1 MKYSV
6 SKENYIKAIYHLQ
19 QDQSN
24 VSTNALAQALQTK
37 AASVTDM
44 LKKLKTQK
52 LLQYERYKGV
62 KLTNEG
68 RKVAIHI
75 IRKHRLWE
83 FFLVQKLG
91 FGWEEVHDI
100 AEELEHVTS
109 KKLIDRLEEYLD
121 FPQADPHGD
130 PIPDNQG
137 RMPVSKHIN
146 LADLAINT
154 MSVICNIGDQSPEI
168 MELMNHKN
176 LKIGTKIEVKKKFSF
191 DNSLEIKLR
200 NQPAFIISEHLAKNL
215 FVKYEDMPAKK
226 VKVDLSLSTG
236 IKNPKQENGS

>member
-1 MKYSV
+1 MKYSA

-19 QDQSN
+19 QDQSS

-52 LLQYERYKGV
+52 LLQYEKYKGV

-68 RKVAIHI
+68 RRVAIHI

-83 FFLVQKLG
+83 FFLVHKLG
-91 FGWEEVHDI
+91 FGWEEVHEI
-100 AEELEHVTS
+100 AEELEHITS

-130 PIPDNQG
+130 PIPDGQG
-137 RMPVSKHIN
+137 RMPATRH
-146 LADLAINT
+146 
-154 MSVICNIGDQSPEI
+154 
-168 MELMNHKN
+168 
-176 LKIGTKIEVKKKFSF
+176 
-191 DNSLEIKLR
+191 
-200 NQPAFIISEHLAKNL
+200 
-215 FVKYEDMPAKK
+215 
-226 VKVDLSLSTG
+226 
-236 IKNPKQENGS
+236 